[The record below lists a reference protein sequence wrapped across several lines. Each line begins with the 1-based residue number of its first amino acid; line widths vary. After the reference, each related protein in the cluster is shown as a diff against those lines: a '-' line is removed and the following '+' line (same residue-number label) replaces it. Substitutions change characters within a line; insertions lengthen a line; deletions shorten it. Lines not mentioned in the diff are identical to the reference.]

1 MWMTVPLKGDY
12 MTRTEKWAEK
22 RAEIEREAKEI
33 ADALKNENVIIFD
46 NMMGNPIEEL
56 ENLFRCDL

>member
-1 MWMTVPLKGDY
+1 

-33 ADALKNENVIIFD
+33 ADAITHEETTVFD
-46 NMMGNPIEEL
+46 EMMDNPIQQL
-56 ENLFRCDL
+56 DDLFYSVKWNGTK

>member
-1 MWMTVPLKGDY
+1 

-33 ADALKNENVIIFD
+33 ADALKNENAIIFD
-46 NMMGNPIEEL
+46 HMMGNPIEEL
-56 ENLFRCDL
+56 EDLFRCD

>member
-1 MWMTVPLKGDY
+1 

-33 ADALKNENVIIFD
+33 ADALKNENAVVFD
-46 NMMGNPIEEL
+46 EMMGDPIKELEEL
-56 ENLFRCDL
+56 FKC

>member
-1 MWMTVPLKGDY
+1 MWMMEQSKGDC

-33 ADALKNENVIIFD
+33 ADALKNENAIIFD
-46 NMMGNPIEEL
+46 DMMGNPIEEL
-56 ENLFRCDL
+56 ERLCDL